1 MGPFARC
8 LIDEPDA
15 PFPQVRKPLLDVVNG
30 VGNMMHALT
39 ALLDEPGD
47 RRVFR
52 RRLEQLELDLM
63 SFGSD
68 GEKGDTD
75 VLVGYVFDAV
85 EASAED
91 VLIITAVLSDRA
103 YGNADVVDGFG
114 GDHCGSCWLLVV
126 GGWLSVF
133 SVQNSVRS
141 FWASAFGSRLN
152 AYQAVEIFRIS
163 ALSFLTAHCDVR

>member
-30 VGNMMHALT
+30 VGNMMQALT

-75 VLVGYVFDAV
+75 VLVGCVFEAV
-85 EASAED
+85 EGRAAD
-91 VLIITAVLSDRA
+91 DRIIPAVLCDWEE
-103 YGNADVVDGFG
+103 
-114 GDHCGSCWLLVV
+114 GDW
-126 GGWLSVF
+126 
-133 SVQNSVRS
+133 
-141 FWASAFGSRLN
+141 
-152 AYQAVEIFRIS
+152 
-163 ALSFLTAHCDVR
+163 